1 MFDSVNNW
9 FQEIR
14 FTIDAQLLVTGI
26 SKAMM
31 NTFAN
36 RRPFHVPASQW
47 FAERLFRRR

>member
-1 MFDSVNNW
+1 MFDSVNKW

-26 SKAMM
+26 STAMM
-31 NTFAN
+31 NPFAN
-36 RRPFHVPASQW
+36 RRHFHVPASQL